1 VDERQALATVRN
13 VLRLENLAADVV
25 AKLSPELRAIF
36 TEVGKL
42 MRNMPDGDIMRQM
55 QYRQMQQ
62 RIASLFIPAHRHL
75 YDELVTRLGEEW
87 VRQLHF
93 AENYLRVAE
102 GTAKQVA
109 AGSMPTQG
117 VTIPVPQGT
126 PVLGPG
132 NFGIG
137 GAFTR
142 EQLITVARDTQVL
155 GKTLAELFNLEDVMD
170 SPFFKQWIKNVDRVV
185 KTGFLTGMTNEEI
198 AKALIRAENM
208 SITQARAVARTAV
221 MDMSH
226 RAHEAFW
233 DANDEDIVAWT
244 FDASLD
250 YRVCEQCAPWDGVEK
265 KRRDDLPRVPRHPNC
280 RCQILPVT
288 KAEMIMRKEGDS
300 LKQTGASTYI
310 ELVPGERKVGD
321 KWVNTPRP
329 KGSDGVRYY
338 SKPVFVNGK
347 RYWRRV
353 TDAPARDG
361 RAMTMAGFLVRAN
374 NETRAQVM
382 GKDRARRFGEK
393 LKMKG
398 PKGKPIYTPESALLS
413 VMPRSK

>member
-1 VDERQALATVRN
+1 MDEAQAFKTIRN

-25 AKLSPELRAIF
+25 AKLTPELRAIF
-36 TEVGKL
+36 KEVGGL

-75 YDELVTRLGEEW
+75 YDELVATLGGEW

-93 AENYLRVAE
+93 AESYLRTAE
-102 GTAKQVA
+102 QVPKQVA
-109 AGSMPTQG
+109 AASMPTQG

-132 NFGIG
+132 NYGIG

-142 EQLITVARDTQVL
+142 EQLLTVARDTEVL
-155 GKTLAELFNLEDVMD
+155 GKTLAELFNLDDVLD
-170 SPFFKQWIKNVDRVV
+170 APFFKQWIKNVDRVV

-198 AKALIRAENM
+198 AKALVQAENM
-208 SITQARAVARTAV
+208 SIAQARALARTAV

-233 DANDEDIVAWT
+233 DANDEDIVGWT

-250 YRVCEQCAPWDGVEK
+250 YRVCEKCAPWDGVEK

-280 RCQILPVT
+280 RCQILPIT
-288 KAEMIMRKEGDS
+288 KAEMIMRQNGDS
-300 LKQTGASTYI
+300 LKQTGERSYI
-310 ELVPGERKVGD
+310 ELVPGEKKVNG
-321 KWVNTPRP
+321 KWVKTPRP
-329 KGSDGVRYY
+329 QGSEGERYY
-338 SKPVFVNGK
+338 SKPVFVDGK

-353 TDAPARDG
+353 RDAAP
-361 RAMTMAGFLVRAN
+361 RAGKAMSMAEFLQRAN
-374 NETRAQVM
+374 NETQAKVM
-382 GKDRARRFGEK
+382 GVKRASRFRER

-398 PKGKPIYTPESALLS
+398 PKGKPLYTPQQALLS

>member
-1 VDERQALATVRN
+1 VDERQALATIRN

-75 YDELVTRLGEEW
+75 YDELVSRLGDEW

-117 VTIPVPQGT
+117 INIPIPQET
-126 PVLGPG
+126 PLLGPG

-142 EQLITVARDTQVL
+142 EQLVTVARDTEVL
-155 GKTLAELFNLEDVMD
+155 GKTLAELFNLDDVMD

-198 AKALIRAENM
+198 AKALIQAENM

-250 YRVCEQCAPWDGVEK
+250 YRVCDQCAPWDGVEK

-300 LKQTGASTYI
+300 LKQTADQTYI
-310 ELVPGERKVGD
+310 ELVPGRKKVNG
-321 KWVNTPRP
+321 KWVNTKRP
-329 KGSDGVRYY
+329 ANTEGERYY
-338 SKPVFVNGK
+338 AKPVFVDGQ

-353 TDAPARDG
+353 RTAPAKDG
-361 RAMTMAGFLVRAN
+361 RAMSMADFLRRAN
-374 NETRAQVM
+374 DLTQDKVM
-382 GKDRARRFGEK
+382 GKGRAKLFRER
-393 LKMKG
+393 LKMTG
-398 PKGKPIYTPESALLS
+398 PKGKPLYTTQQALLS